1 MSSQRF
7 SLVLFLV
14 YATIFLSLAPNAY
27 AQDSAQEK
35 SVWDQ
40 IVDGWNSFWGGV
52 VNTLTT
58 VKDFL
63 FDKLGK
69 AFNATK
75 SIGDLVFSGLKA
87 VGDVISNGLGVVAAA
102 IGNWGDP
109 ELYSQVMFAKAMG
122 YSRER
127 VCDYALAMGRT
138 ELLSDT
144 RSINEIT
151 PTGLVG
157 VIAYFVYAV
166 KSSWGIVSFIIQNIV
181 VVHCVII
188 LAMLTWGL
196 VGAVEKRDADYFI
209 ESVQRVIGIFKF
221 YARVIAWFIE
231 RLVDFATMVAQW
243 LETIIPF

>member
-27 AQDSAQEK
+27 AQDGAQEK

-40 IVDGWNSFWGGV
+40 IVDGWNSFWSGA

-63 FDKLGK
+63 FDTLGK
-69 AFNATK
+69 AFDAAK

-87 VGDVISNGLGVVAAA
+87 VVDVISNGLGVVAAA
-102 IGNWGDP
+102 IGQWGDP
-109 ELYSQVMFAKAMG
+109 ELYTRIMFARAMG
-122 YSRER
+122 HSGER
-127 VCDYALAMGRT
+127 VCDYAVPLG
-138 ELLSDT
+138 ELQLVNDA
-144 RSINEIT
+144 RSVSEIA
-151 PTGLVG
+151 PTGVVG
-157 VIAYFVYAV
+157 AIAFFVYTV

-221 YARVIAWFIE
+221 YARAITWFIE
-231 RLVDFATMVAQW
+231 RLIDFATMVAQW